1 MVNMFCNLGFPAYN
15 FCAFGDSTPT
25 ITLEKGQVFPAIE
38 RKHSMVVHEMAVPHP
53 KESSWT
59 WTFISTFV
67 ILLLSVFYC
76 LICYPDGVLGGRSFR
91 GYVLGIISAVMMVFL
106 TLYSARKRIQKF
118 SYGGLETWLNLHI
131 RIGLISVLAV
141 LMHTGY
147 QIRGIFALALFP
159 SFILT
164 IASGIFGS
172 VCYILIPRAI
182 STKAMD
188 TFGREETTLRQMTLL
203 KEAHVLVSH
212 KSNPFNKIYEEG
224 IKPLLYNK
232 RNGFLL
238 FLSSFRK
245 RHPPLAIVEKLRK
258 NSLSILEEER
268 DALENLLS
276 MLCEKFELE
285 EKLFS
290 MNVIDRCRDVH
301 IVLTAIMLS
310 LLGIHIVSVFYF

>member
-1 MVNMFCNLGFPAYN
+1 MFCNLGFPVYN

-38 RKHSMVVHEMAVPHP
+38 RKHLMVVHEMAVPHP

-67 ILLLSVFYC
+67 ILLLSAFYC
-76 LICYPDGVLGGRSFR
+76 LVCYPEGALGGRAFR
-91 GYVLGIISAVMMVFL
+91 GYVLGITNAVIITFL

-118 SYGGLETWLNLHI
+118 SYGGLETWLNLHN

-147 QIRGIFALALFP
+147 QIRGIFALTLFS
-159 SFILT
+159 SFVLT
-164 IASGIFGS
+164 IVSGIFGS

-182 STKAMD
+182 STKAGD
-188 TFGREETTLRQMTLL
+188 TFGREEITLRQMTLL

-224 IKPLLYNK
+224 IKPLIYNK

-238 FLSSFRK
+238 FLSSFKK

-276 MLCEKFELE
+276 MLYEKFELE

-290 MNVIDRCRDVH
+290 MNVIDRWRDVH